1 MATQQASL
9 STEDLEEL
17 RENLMEVRLALQKG
31 DLIEALQHL
40 NNVDEDLLLL
50 ETSLQTSNSSLVH
63 DNSSSSDIS
72 SNLQAPVTSM
82 EKGGL
87 GANYGSYDKNDN
99 KNTNS
104 SNADYV
110 GLGQNKSLPDKNT
123 NFTIS
128 NNTLDLGRNASSVNQ
143 ARSEDSIRKLNITFN
158 SIFINYNHDILF
170 PAEWKLDAY
179 VNNKRVQ
186 LSDNSGLDR
195 VNSGQAID
203 FKGKSLAIDLPE
215 NSTLRIATVGAELD
229 EGGATDDMRKNN
241 QTGMDGRGV
250 DSGEGVLPDISGI
263 LDTQTPLPEYRDKVE
278 NSVQF
283 LTTYDRNDAIGIITR
298 EFDARNNFGI
308 GDHYDCSES
317 TGEVGDIFDTA
328 DTNCD
333 YRLSYTIEER

>member
-170 PAEWKLDAY
+170 PAEWKLDA
-179 VNNKRVQ
+179 
-186 LSDNSGLDR
+186 
-195 VNSGQAID
+195 
-203 FKGKSLAIDLPE
+203 
-215 NSTLRIATVGAELD
+215 
-229 EGGATDDMRKNN
+229 
-241 QTGMDGRGV
+241 
-250 DSGEGVLPDISGI
+250 
-263 LDTQTPLPEYRDKVE
+263 
-278 NSVQF
+278 
-283 LTTYDRNDAIGIITR
+283 
-298 EFDARNNFGI
+298 
-308 GDHYDCSES
+308 
-317 TGEVGDIFDTA
+317 
-328 DTNCD
+328 
-333 YRLSYTIEER
+333 